1 VSGRLPRF
9 ALALLGGVG
18 VWSAGCSSAPVRY
31 YTLTP
36 PPGEAMPASPTT
48 LAVDVRVV
56 HTPPQLNRAELMVR
70 GGPTEVTLLEN
81 EQWASPVKDEIRNAL
96 RIELLRRLRRTSGLP
111 PAVTKLTLDI
121 DVQQLEAELGQYVLL
136 QASWSATLS
145 ATGTR
150 SADPRSADPRS
161 TGTRPVA
168 CTFQA
173 DEKIAGGY
181 AGMVAGYQREIAALA
196 DSIVAALTSGT
207 EASCQKS
214 IEGSAGG
221 SGAKDH

>member
-18 VWSAGCSSAPVRY
+18 VWGAGCTSAPVRY
-31 YTLTP
+31 YTLTQP
-36 PPGEAMPASPTT
+36 PDTAVPASQTT

-56 HTPPQLNRAELMVR
+56 HAPPQLNRAELMVR
-70 GGPTEVTLLEN
+70 SGPTEVTLLEN

-96 RIELLRRLRRTSGLP
+96 RLELQRRLSRMGGSR
-111 PAVTKLTLDI
+111 PAATKLTLDL

-150 SADPRSADPRS
+150 SA
-161 TGTRPVA
+161 GTRPTA

-196 DSIVAALTSGT
+196 DSIVAVLTSATSAT